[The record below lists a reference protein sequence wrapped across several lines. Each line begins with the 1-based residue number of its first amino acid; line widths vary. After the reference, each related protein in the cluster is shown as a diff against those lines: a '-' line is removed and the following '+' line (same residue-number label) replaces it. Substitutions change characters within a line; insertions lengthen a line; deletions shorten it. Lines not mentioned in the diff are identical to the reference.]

1 MLNGLVIV
9 LYKTICSG
17 SMIFFFFF
25 FFFFFSYSA
34 TDGFYFYFYFFL
46 FFSKSSLNLDK
57 DSFLLPC
64 YDRVRENYVCI
75 SLLDFICLLGNKR
88 YILKEDNI
96 HAFSRLIFTL

>member
-9 LYKTICSG
+9 SYKTICPG
-17 SMIFFFFF
+17 SMIFFSLFILFFF
-25 FFFFFSYSA
+25 LQCHGWFFIFIFFF
-34 TDGFYFYFYFFL
+34 

>member
-9 LYKTICSG
+9 SYKTICSG
-17 SMIFFFFF
+17 SMIFFSLFILFLFPTVPRMVFIFIFFF
-25 FFFFFSYSA
+25 
-34 TDGFYFYFYFFL
+34 